1 MATNTFTNAFLKD
14 VGTTAAT
21 LYTPP
26 ATQKSILIELDVSNT
41 ANTGVTVDVYI
52 TRSAVNYYI
61 GKQLPV
67 PVGGTLQ
74 VVSGQKIVLLATDTI
89 KVVSSVAASI
99 DVVSSILED
108 I

>member
-1 MATNTFTNAFLKD
+1 MANNFTNAFLKD
-14 VGTTAAT
+14 VGTSAAT

-26 ATQKSILIELDVSNT
+26 STKKSILIELDVANT
-41 ANTGVTVDVYI
+41 ANTGVTVDVYV

-67 PVGGTLQ
+67 PIGGTLQ

-89 KVVSSVAASI
+89 KVVSSVAASVDCI
-99 DVVSSILED
+99 ASVLED
-108 I
+108 V

>member
-1 MATNTFTNAFLKD
+1 MATNTFTNAFLKS
-14 VGTTAAT
+14 VGTTGTA
-21 LYTPP
+21 LYVPP
-26 ATQKSILIELDVSNT
+26 STKKSILIELDVSNT

-89 KVVSSVAASI
+89 YVVSSVAASI
-99 DVVSSILED
+99 DVVASILED